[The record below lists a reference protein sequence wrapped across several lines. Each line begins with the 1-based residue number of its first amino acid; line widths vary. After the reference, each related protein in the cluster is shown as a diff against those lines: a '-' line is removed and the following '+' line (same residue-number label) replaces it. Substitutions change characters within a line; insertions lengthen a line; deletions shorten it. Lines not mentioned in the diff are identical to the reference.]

1 MYRVRIQF
9 CLKTRSNSKLIKA
22 NREREQIFPEFFFPG
37 KQTKKRER
45 ERKIQFLAFL
55 ESMGVAKVEEKF
67 IYLLL
72 LFFNVSLKNDIVAG
86 VIVVVGLWWW
96 QKREKR

>member
-22 NREREQIFPEFFFPG
+22 NREREQIFPEFFSPG
-37 KQTKKRER
+37 NKQRRER
-45 ERKIQFLAFL
+45 ERKIQFLALL

-72 LFFNVSLKNDIVAG
+72 LFFNVKNVFYFFIITLKFS
-86 VIVVVGLWWW
+86 
-96 QKREKR
+96 EK